1 MKRIK
6 RRAAAAL
13 VLAGL
18 LVIGLGIFL
27 YRLYVHGGDWASYRA
42 NAHVFNNS
50 GALVSGAITDRNGSA
65 LLCARDGVYS
75 YAEDESVR
83 LGSLHVRPLLQR
95 RREPARPKREL
106 RP

>member
-27 YRLYVHGGDWASYRA
+27 CRLYVHGGDWASYRA
-42 NAHVFNNS
+42 NAHVFNSN

-65 LLCARDGVYS
+65 LPA
-75 YAEDESVR
+75 
-83 LGSLHVRPLLQR
+83 R
-95 RREPARPKREL
+95 RRSARRW
-106 RP
+106 RPRSGPVSVP